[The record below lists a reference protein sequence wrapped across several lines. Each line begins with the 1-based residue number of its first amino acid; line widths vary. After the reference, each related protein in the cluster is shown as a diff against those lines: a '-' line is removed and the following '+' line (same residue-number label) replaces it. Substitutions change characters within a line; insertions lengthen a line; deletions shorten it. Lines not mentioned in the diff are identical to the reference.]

1 MVKMSE
7 QASAE
12 DPATP
17 GRTQVDTT
25 EKKEDGPEYPN
36 LYKRVIIMV
45 SLYLAMFLIILVN
58 PPLTLSI

>member
-1 MVKMSE
+1 MVKMPG

-17 GRTQVDTT
+17 DRPQMDTT
-25 EKKEDGPEYPN
+25 EKKDDGPGYPD

-58 PPLTLSI
+58 LPP

>member
-1 MVKMSE
+1 MSE
-7 QASAE
+7 QVSAE

-17 GRTQVDTT
+17 GRTQMDTT
-25 EKKEDGPEYPN
+25 EKKEDGPEYPD

-58 PPLTLSI
+58 LPP